1 MSSLVE
7 TLTKSWKP
15 WRRERPVAAGHKIE
29 AFKLGLLL
37 PSVLDYLKR
46 KHNVEVEN
54 VAVITTR
61 EVQHH
66 IANKHS
72 CAAKLTESDLDRLP
86 AIIAAPKAVL
96 YDTKDP
102 ALLYVFAPA
111 DRTKKRLGKVV
122 VRVNFSVKTKFEGKP
137 GDPEKLRG
145 ERIIANVVR
154 TAGYVD
160 PFNLEEPRYE
170 LVEGELK

>member
-1 MSSLVE
+1 ME

-15 WRRERPVAAGHKIE
+15 WRRKKSVASGNKYE
-29 AFKLGLLL
+29 AFELGTLL
-37 PSVLDYLKR
+37 PGILDYLKR
-46 KHNVEVEN
+46 KHRMKVEN
-54 VAVITTR
+54 VAVVTTR
-61 EVQHH
+61 EVQRH

-86 AIIAAPKAVL
+86 EIIAAPKAVL

-102 ALLYVFAPA
+102 ALLYVFDPA
-111 DRTKKRLGKVV
+111 DKTKKRLGKVV

-137 GDPEKLRG
+137 GDPEKPRG

-154 TAGYVD
+154 TAGCVESY
-160 PFNLEEPRYE
+160 NLKAPRYE
-170 LVEGELK
+170 LIEGELE